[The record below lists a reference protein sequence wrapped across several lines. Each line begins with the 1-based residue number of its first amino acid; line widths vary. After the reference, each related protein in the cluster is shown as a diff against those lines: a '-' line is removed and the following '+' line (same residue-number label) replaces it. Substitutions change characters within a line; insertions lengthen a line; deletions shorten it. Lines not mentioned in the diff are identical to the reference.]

1 MFAQLRRLIQEK
13 PLVPFGWM
21 LALLLAY
28 GFAATDL
35 RYAFSHYGWRA
46 GPGALLGRDF
56 VNLFTAGHLLLE
68 GKLAIIYDLGAYQ
81 AYQDEMFHGA
91 VLAHNYSYS
100 PVSFFYAWLFAL
112 GGYGLS
118 YGLWIGL
125 TGAAF
130 FLAARPYLRDAGLP
144 AWLALLIPA
153 AAANVWAGHYGF
165 LFGALWLAAWRLV
178 ETRPRTAGLL
188 IGLMIVKPHLALLM
202 PLALMRRGAWV
213 PVCYAALTSVS
224 LVAVSGTVFGWHYC
238 ATYLTE
244 TSALQA
250 AMLDETGA
258 FFLRMMPTVLP
269 SLLLAGVDPTIA
281 AIVQAVAGLAAAAAL
296 WTWMPRDPMR
306 AGLATATAT
315 FLLLPYGFNYDL
327 TVVGIAA
334 LLALHRGDVGE
345 PSLSRLPALLAFL
358 LPLLVVNLNILGI
371 PAGPPVLALLLAA
384 QLREG
389 RQREAAPA
397 PRLAAA

>member
-1 MFAQLRRLIQEK
+1 MFDQLRRLAREK
-13 PLVPFGWM
+13 PLVLAGWL
-21 LALLLAY
+21 LALLLA
-28 GFAATDL
+28 GAFAATDL
-35 RYAFSHYGWRA
+35 RYAFSHEGWKS

-56 VNLFTAGHLLLE
+56 VNLFTAGNLLLE
-68 GKLAIIYDLGAYQ
+68 GKLAIVYDLHAYQ
-81 AYQDEMFHGA
+81 AYQAEMSDGA

-112 GGYGLS
+112 GGYGPS
-118 YGLWIGL
+118 YWLWIGL
-125 TGAAF
+125 TGLAF
-130 FLAARPYLRDAGLP
+130 LLAARPYLRDAGLP
-144 AWLALLIPA
+144 AWLALVMPA
-153 AAANVWAGHYGF
+153 AAANIWAGHYGF
-165 LFGALWLAAWRLV
+165 LFGALWLASWRMV

-188 IGLMIVKPHLALLM
+188 IWLMIVKPHLALLM
-202 PLALMRRGAWV
+202 PLALIRRGAWV
-213 PVCYAALTSVS
+213 PISYAALTALS
-224 LVAVSGTVFGWHYC
+224 LVAVSGTMFGWAYW

-281 AIVQAVAGLAAAAAL
+281 AIVQAAVGLAAAASL
-296 WTWMPRDPMR
+296 WAWMPRDPMR

-315 FLLLPYGFNYDL
+315 FLILPYGFNYDL
-327 TVVGIAA
+327 TMVGIAA
-334 LLALHRGDVGE
+334 LLALHRGEAGE
-345 PSLSRLPALLAFL
+345 PLARRLPALLAFL
-358 LPLLVVNLNILGI
+358 LPLLVVNLGLAGI

-389 RQREAAPA
+389 RRREAGLA

>member
-1 MFAQLRRLIQEK
+1 MFDQLRRLAREK
-13 PLVPFGWM
+13 PLVLAGWL
-21 LALLLAY
+21 LALLLACT
-28 GFAATDL
+28 FAATDL
-35 RYAFSHYGWRA
+35 RYAFGHDGWRS

-56 VNLFTAGHLLLE
+56 VNLFSAGHLLLE
-68 GKLAIIYDLGAYQ
+68 GKLAIVYDLHAYQ
-81 AYQDEMFHGA
+81 AWQAETFHGA

-118 YGLWIGL
+118 YWLWIGL
-125 TGAAF
+125 TGLF
-130 FLAARPYLRDAGLP
+130 FLLAARPYLRDAGLP
-144 AWLALLIPA
+144 AWLALLMPA

-178 ETRPRTAGLL
+178 ETRPRSAGLL
-188 IGLMIVKPHLALLM
+188 IGLMIVKPHLAVLM

-213 PVCYAALTSVS
+213 PICYAALTAFA
-224 LVAVSGTVFGWHYC
+224 LVALSGTIFGWSYW

-269 SLLLAGVDPTIA
+269 SLLLAGVDPAIA
-281 AIVQAVAGLAAAAAL
+281 AIVQAGTGLAAAACL

-334 LLALHRGDVGE
+334 LLALHQGAADE
-345 PSLSRLPALLAFL
+345 PLARRLPALLAFL
-358 LPLLVVNLNILGI
+358 LPLLLVHLSLAGI
-371 PAGPPVLALLLAA
+371 PAGPPVLALLLVV

-389 RQREAAPA
+389 RRRETRVA